1 MAPVNRAALAGVAAA
16 LAAPLFG
23 CRIEST
29 FVKPDPH
36 LERML
41 KQEKAVP
48 YDDNPILP
56 NGMVMQHPP
65 DGTLPVDAIAGD
77 PLLATGAAQ
86 GHWATTYPRHVDRAA
101 VESGGQRFDV
111 FCAPCHGVLGD
122 GVSIVSE
129 KMTLRKPPSLLE
141 PRIRAYP
148 VGRIFQ
154 TIRGGYGLMPAYAVQ
169 ISVTDAWAVTAYV
182 RALQIARGVRVGD
195 LSPDLRVEH
204 ARQAP

>member
-1 MAPVNRAALAGVAAA
+1 MTRAVLAGIAAA

-48 YDDNPILP
+48 YDNSPTLP

-65 DGTLPVDAIAGD
+65 DGTLPVDAIVGD
-77 PLLATGAAQ
+77 PLLSTGAAD
-86 GHWATTYPRHVDRAA
+86 GHWATAFPRHLDRAD
-101 VESGGQRFDV
+101 VESGRRNFDV

-122 GVSIVSE
+122 GVSIVAE
-129 KMTLRKPPSLLE
+129 KMNLRRPPSLLE
-141 PRIRAYP
+141 ARIRGYP
-148 VGRIFQ
+148 VGRVFQ
-154 TIRGGYGLMPAYAVQ
+154 TIRGGYGMMPSYAVQ
-169 ISVTDAWAVTAYV
+169 LSVADAWAVTAYV
-182 RALQIARGVRVGD
+182 RALQTARGVTVSA
-195 LSPDLRVEH
+195 LSPEVRAEH